1 MCEILD
7 FLPKK
12 LYNDTKAGFPAEKED
27 QTMVTVTT
35 FSELADAVR
44 SDEAVIRMEGEA
56 KSFYEKRTNDT
67 LGGGVV
73 GAVPGLL
80 LGGPIG
86 AIVGAAVGAAIGA
99 SQGGTV
105 RYSERDIQ
113 RFLMLYYRRTSSG
126 VTYIEVTH
134 R

>member
-1 MCEILD
+1 
-7 FLPKK
+7 
-12 LYNDTKAGFPAEKED
+12 
-27 QTMVTVTT
+27 MVTVTT

-44 SDEAVIRMEGEA
+44 RDETVLRLEGEA
-56 KSFYEKRTNDT
+56 KTFYERRTGDT
-67 LGGGVV
+67 IGGGVI

-80 LGGPIG
+80 FGGPIG
-86 AIVGAAVGAAIGA
+86 AVIGAAVGAAVGA

-113 RFLMLYYRRTSSG
+113 RYLLFYYRRTSTG
-126 VTYIEVTH
+126 VSYIELTH